1 MKRVKSHEMFDDTK
15 RVIRSHKSKKDRKSD
30 NAMAKRRRTDNAMAK
45 RRRTDNAMAKRR
57 RIKLQTI
64 VDKILHRK

>member
-30 NAMAKRRRTDNAMAK
+30 NAMAKRRTDNTMAK
-45 RRRTDNAMAKRR
+45 RRRTDNTMAKRR

>member
-1 MKRVKSHEMFDDTK
+1 MKRVESHEMFDDTK

-45 RRRTDNAMAKRR
+45 RRR
-57 RIKLQTI
+57 IKLQTI